1 VIFSQHKNKTK
12 MKNLLV
18 IISALLVSS
27 SFAQAKEKV
36 EIKALSSIELTYEEF
51 AKYDVKLSNASG
63 KQVDVAAINP
73 ETDKQVSGF
82 GLGPYGKAVLTVKEG
97 HVLKL
102 KNKSTKDISL
112 TISFVEKEP
121 VVIDNAPRVNF
132 TLRNSS
138 AKSIPLIIPNVMNPN
153 LSPLSNSGVS
163 LKMGQEIFYKKGM
176 KKILILTVDES
187 IKEGDKIDVVKLNK
201 GLDE

>member
-1 VIFSQHKNKTK
+1 

-187 IKEGDKIDVVKLNK
+187 IKEGDKIDVVKLIK